1 MIPRTALFLL
11 AAASLVA
18 APKNA
23 SKTAPAAKLPAPEP
37 YKPSEGGALPAG
49 LFQLPEG
56 LEVTLWA
63 RSPMLANPTNI
74 DFDAQGRLW
83 VNEGVN
89 YRTYNKGGKRR
100 PEGDRVI
107 VLSDTKGQGFAD
119 SVQTFVQNPDW
130 TSPLG
135 IAVIDNVVYVSHAP
149 TITKYTD
156 VNRDGKFDPAV
167 DKQETFLT
175 GFGGQD
181 HDHSLHAVVAG
192 PDGKLYVNSGNCG
205 GEVTD
210 KSGKTFRISSGYVD
224 MRGGAWPYDPKLVA
238 GAKSDDG
245 FVWSSG
251 FSGRLNADGTGLEI
265 LGNGYRNSYESFPSS
280 LGDLFQGDNDDQQSC
295 RTSFVLEYGSAG
307 YTTPS
312 GANYGSVKRL
322 GQSMPRAHWRQDD
335 PDTMDV
341 GDVYGGG
348 SPTGITVYENGAL
361 GAAWEGTLL
370 NCEPSRNTVLAYKL
384 AAQKGAFALNE
395 STRRNLITSNAA
407 GEFAGTDFKRISL
420 EEAAKPNER
429 ILFRPSD
436 VAVGPD
442 GALYVADWYDSRVG
456 GHQTLDDTCTG
467 AIYRIAPKGFKSV
480 IPKIDVTTPEGA
492 AAVLRNPAVNVRHLG
507 FNALKG
513 FGAKALPAVAEIL
526 RDANPYVAARGV
538 WLLPYLGEEGLTRAK
553 ALLKDPNPSLR
564 RLAFQSLRRA
574 GHDTLGVAAELAK
587 DPDVAVRRDVA
598 TSLHAASAD
607 KAVPILIELAR
618 RLDVSDK
625 NSVAAFGIGSAN
637 KQDAVWSAVKSELA
651 KDGAEAWSP
660 EVERIAWLLHP
671 ASAVQEFLVRAAST
685 RVSQASRTLA
695 VESLSFVE
703 SREAA
708 LAMIKLSAAGSPSA
722 SEAKGWALMRMTGSW
737 TAFDVRKELKN
748 AGVYD
753 ADKVVVTPIEV
764 PLAPAP
770 TYTEQDVLAK
780 TGDVAKGSALAQA
793 CIMCHQLNGN
803 GPAYGPELKG
813 WASRQSREALVRS
826 IVNPSADIALGY
838 EGTTVKLKGSGS
850 IDGRLLSNGDPLVI
864 TSTGGLTQLVPKAQV
879 TGRQVKMDRSLMLS
893 SQQLGLGAQ
902 DVADIAAF
910 LATYK

>member
-1 MIPRTALFLL
+1 MPRLALSLL
-11 AAASLVA
+11 AAASLYA
-18 APKNA
+18 AP
-23 SKTAPAAKLPAPEP
+23 TPPAP
-37 YKPSEGGALPAG
+37 YQPSEGGSVALN
-49 LFQLPEG
+49 LFQVPEG
-56 LEVTLWA
+56 LEVTVWA
-63 RSPMLANPTNI
+63 RSPMLANPTNM

-89 YRTYNKGGKRR
+89 YRIYNKGGKRR
-100 PEGDRVI
+100 AEGDRVV

-119 SVQTFVQNPDW
+119 SANTFVQDAGW
-130 TSPLG
+130 TAPLG
-135 IAVIDNVVYVSHAP
+135 ICVVDNVVYVSHSP
-149 TITKYTD
+149 TIYKFTD

-167 DKQETFLT
+167 DKMEVFLT

-181 HDHSLHAVVAG
+181 HDHSLHAVVTG
-192 PDGKLYVNSGNCG
+192 PDGKLYINAGNCG

-224 MRGGAWPYDPKLVA
+224 QRGGKWPYDPKTVA

-245 FVWSSG
+245 FVWTSG

-265 LGNGYRNSYESFPSS
+265 LGNGYRNSFESFPSS
-280 LGDLFQGDNDDQQSC
+280 LGDLFQGDNDDSQSC

-312 GANYGSVKRL
+312 GGSYNSVKRP

-341 GDVYGGG
+341 GDVYGSG

-361 GAAWEGTLL
+361 GDAWNGTLL
-370 NCEPSRNTVLAYKL
+370 NCEPSRNTVLSYKL
-384 AAQKGAFALNE
+384 VAQKGTYALNAD
-395 STRRNLITSNAA
+395 TRKDLITSNPTR
-407 GEFAGTDFKRISL
+407 EFEGTDFHKIKT
-420 EEAAKPNER
+420 AATAKPNER
-429 ILFRPSD
+429 IMFRPSD
-436 VAVGPD
+436 VTVGPD
-442 GALYVADWYDSRVG
+442 GAIYVADWYDSRVG

-480 IPKIDVTTPEGA
+480 IPKVDLSTPEGA

-513 FGAKALPAVAEIL
+513 FGAKSLPAVAEVM

-538 WLLPYLGEEGLTRAK
+538 WLLPYLGDGGISRAK

-574 GHDTLGVAAELAK
+574 GHDTLGIAAELAK
-587 DPDVAVRRDVA
+587 DSDVAVRRDVA
-598 TSLHAASAD
+598 TSLHTVTAD

-625 NSVAAFGIGSAN
+625 NSIAAFGIGSAN

-660 EVERIAWLLHP
+660 EVERVAWLLHP
-671 ASAVQEFLVRAAST
+671 SNAVSEFVARASSAKG
-685 RVSQASRTLA
+685 SQASRSLA

-703 SREAA
+703 TKEAA
-708 LAMIKLSAAGSPSA
+708 LAMIKLCAEGSPSA
-722 SEAKGWALMRMTGSW
+722 SEAKGWALMRMTGTWS
-737 TAFDVRKELKN
+737 AFDIRTELKN

-753 ADKVVVTPIEV
+753 AKKVVVNAMQVADE
-764 PLAPAP
+764 P
-770 TYTEQDVLAK
+770 TATFTEQDVLAK
-780 TGDVAKGSALAQA
+780 NGDPVKGAALAQR
-793 CIMCHQLNGN
+793 CIMCHQINGN
-803 GPAYGPELKG
+803 GPAYGPELRG
-813 WASRQSREALVRS
+813 FASRQSREAVVRA
-826 IVNPSADIALGY
+826 IVNPSADIALGF
-838 EGTTVKLKGSGS
+838 EGTSVKLKAGGR
-850 IDGRLLSNGDPLVI
+850 IDGRLLSNNDPLVI
-864 TSTGGLTQLVPKAQV
+864 ASMGGVTQLVPRDRVSGQ
-879 TGRQVKMDRSLMLS
+879 TKMTRSLMMSGQL
-893 SQQLGLGAQ
+893 LGLNAQ
-902 DVADIAAF
+902 EVADVVAW
-910 LATYK
+910 LATYN

>member
-1 MIPRTALFLL
+1 M
-11 AAASLVA
+11 
-18 APKNA
+18 
-23 SKTAPAAKLPAPEP
+23 
-37 YKPSEGGALPAG
+37 
-49 LFQLPEG
+49 
-56 LEVTLWA
+56 
-63 RSPMLANPTNI
+63 
-74 DFDAQGRLW
+74 
-83 VNEGVN
+83 
-89 YRTYNKGGKRR
+89 
-100 PEGDRVI
+100 
-107 VLSDTKGQGFAD
+107 
-119 SVQTFVQNPDW
+119 
-130 TSPLG
+130 
-135 IAVIDNVVYVSHAP
+135 
-149 TITKYTD
+149 
-156 VNRDGKFDPAV
+156 
-167 DKQETFLT
+167 
-175 GFGGQD
+175 
-181 HDHSLHAVVAG
+181 
-192 PDGKLYVNSGNCG
+192 
-205 GEVTD
+205 
-210 KSGKTFRISSGYVD
+210 
-224 MRGGAWPYDPKLVA
+224 
-238 GAKSDDG
+238 
-245 FVWSSG
+245 
-251 FSGRLNADGTGLEI
+251 
-265 LGNGYRNSYESFPSS
+265 
-280 LGDLFQGDNDDQQSC
+280 
-295 RTSFVLEYGSAG
+295 
-307 YTTPS
+307 
-312 GANYGSVKRL
+312 RL

-348 SPTGITVYENGAL
+348 SPTGVAVYENGAL

-384 AAQKGAFALNE
+384 VAQKGSYALNQ
-395 STRRNLITSNAA
+395 STRRNLITSNPAE
-407 GEFAGTDFKRISL
+407 EFAGTDFKRISI
-420 EEAAKPNER
+420 EEASKPNER

-442 GALYVADWYDSRVG
+442 GALYVADWYDPRVG

-480 IPKIDVTTPEGA
+480 IPKIDVSTPEGA

-513 FGAKALPAVAEIL
+513 FGAKSLPVVSEIL
-526 RDANPYVAARGV
+526 REANPYVAARGV
-538 WLLPYLGEEGLTRAK
+538 WLLPHLGEEGVTRTK

-574 GHDTLGVAAELAK
+574 GHDTLGIAAELAK
-587 DPDVAVRRDVA
+587 DADIAVRRDVA
-598 TSLHAASAD
+598 TSLHAAPAD

-625 NSVAAFGIGSAN
+625 NSIAAFGIGSAN

-671 ASAVQEFLVRAAST
+671 ASAVQEFLDRAAST
-685 RVSQASRTLA
+685 KVSQASRSLA

-703 SREAA
+703 TKEAA
-708 LAMIKLSAAGSPSA
+708 LAMIKLSVAGSPSA

-737 TAFDVRKELKN
+737 AAFDIRKELKN

-780 TGDVAKGSALAQA
+780 TGDVAKGAALAQS

-864 TSTGGLTQLVPKAQV
+864 TSTGGLTQLVPKSQV

-893 SQQLGLGAQ
+893 SQQLGLSAQ
-902 DVADIAAF
+902 DVADIAAY

>member
-1 MIPRTALFLL
+1 MPRSVFFLF

-18 APKNA
+18 APKSVPA
-23 SKTAPAAKLPAPEP
+23 DKAPPEA
-37 YKPSEGGALPAG
+37 YKPSEGGALPAS

-107 VLSDTKGQGFAD
+107 VLSDTQGKGFAD
-119 SVQTFVQNPDW
+119 SVQTFVQNPEW

-156 VNRDGKFDPAV
+156 VNRDGKFDAAV

-192 PDGKLYVNSGNCG
+192 PDGKLYINSGNCG
-205 GEVTD
+205 AVVTD
-210 KSGKTFRISSGYVD
+210 KSGKTFRVTSGYVD
-224 MRGGAWPYDPKLVA
+224 ERGGKWPFDAKA
-238 GAKSDDG
+238 NIGTKSDDG

-265 LGNGYRNSYESFPSS
+265 IGNGYRNSYESVPSS

-295 RTSFVLEYGSAG
+295 RTSFVLEYGTSG
-307 YTTPS
+307 YTTPA
-312 GANYGSVKRL
+312 GAGYRSVMRL

-348 SPTGITVYENGAL
+348 SPTGVAVYENGAL

-384 AAQKGAFALNE
+384 VAQKGSYALNQ
-395 STRRNLITSNAA
+395 STRRNLITSNPAE
-407 GEFAGTDFKRISL
+407 EFAGTDFKRISI
-420 EEAAKPNER
+420 EEASKPNER

-442 GALYVADWYDSRVG
+442 GALYVADWYDPRVG

-480 IPKIDVTTPEGA
+480 IPKIDVSTPEGA

-513 FGAKALPAVAEIL
+513 FGAKSLPAVSEIL
-526 RDANPYVAARGV
+526 REANPYVAARGV
-538 WLLPYLGEEGLTRAK
+538 WLLPHLGEEGVTRTK

-574 GHDTLGVAAELAK
+574 GHDTIGIAAELAK
-587 DPDVAVRRDVA
+587 DADIAVRRDVA
-598 TSLHAASAD
+598 TSLHAVSAD

-625 NSVAAFGIGSAN
+625 NSIAAFGIGSAN

-651 KDGAEAWSP
+651 KDGAAAWSP

-671 ASAVQEFLVRAAST
+671 ASAVQEFLDRAAST
-685 RVSQASRTLA
+685 KVSQASRTLA

-703 SREAA
+703 TKEAA
-708 LAMIKLSAAGSPSA
+708 LAMIKLSVAGSPSA

-737 TAFDVRKELKN
+737 AAFDIRKELKN

-780 TGDVAKGSALAQA
+780 TGDVAKGAALAQS

-902 DVADIAAF
+902 DVADIAAY

>member
-1 MIPRTALFLL
+1 MPRSVFFLF

-18 APKNA
+18 APKSVPA
-23 SKTAPAAKLPAPEP
+23 GKAPPEP
-37 YKPSEGGALPAG
+37 YKPSEGGSLPAS
-49 LFQLPEG
+49 LFQIPEG

-107 VLSDTKGQGFAD
+107 VLSDTQGKGFAD
-119 SVQTFVQNPDW
+119 SVQTFVQNPEW

-156 VNRDGKFDPAV
+156 VNRDGKFDAAV
-167 DKQETFLT
+167 DKQEAFLT

-192 PDGKLYVNSGNCG
+192 PDGKLYINSGNCG
-205 GEVTD
+205 AVVTD
-210 KSGKTFRISSGYVD
+210 KSGKTFRVTSGYLD
-224 MRGGAWPYDPKLVA
+224 ERGGKWPFDAKA
-238 GAKSDDG
+238 NIGTKSDDG

-265 LGNGYRNSYESFPSS
+265 LGNGYRNSYESVPSS

-295 RTSFVLEYGSAG
+295 RTSFVLEYGTAG
-307 YTTPS
+307 YTTPA
-312 GANYGSVKRL
+312 GAGYRSVMRL

-348 SPTGITVYENGAL
+348 SPTGVAVYENGAL

-384 AAQKGAFALNE
+384 VAQKGTYALNE
-395 STRRNLITSNAA
+395 STRRNLITSNPAE
-407 GEFAGTDFKRISL
+407 EFAGTDFKRISI
-420 EEAAKPNER
+420 EEASKPNER

-442 GALYVADWYDSRVG
+442 GALYVADWYDPRVG

-480 IPKIDVTTPEGA
+480 IPKIDVSTPEGA

-513 FGAKALPAVAEIL
+513 FGAKSLPVVSEIL
-526 RDANPYVAARGV
+526 REANPYVAARGV
-538 WLLPYLGEEGLTRAK
+538 WLLPHLGEEGVTRTK

-574 GHDTLGVAAELAK
+574 GHDTLGIAAELAK
-587 DPDVAVRRDVA
+587 DADIAVRRDVA
-598 TSLHAASAD
+598 TSLHAAPAD

-625 NSVAAFGIGSAN
+625 NSIASFGIGSAN

-651 KDGAEAWSP
+651 KDGAEAWSA

-671 ASAVQEFLVRAAST
+671 ASAVQEFLDRAAST
-685 RVSQASRTLA
+685 KVSQASRSLA

-703 SREAA
+703 TKEAA
-708 LAMIKLSAAGSPSA
+708 LAMIKLSVAGSPSA

-737 TAFDVRKELKN
+737 AAFDIRKELKN

-780 TGDVAKGSALAQA
+780 TGDVAKGAALAQS

-893 SQQLGLGAQ
+893 SQQLGLSAQ
-902 DVADIAAF
+902 DVADIAAY

>member
-1 MIPRTALFLL
+1 MPRSVFFLF

-18 APKNA
+18 APK
-23 SKTAPAAKLPAPEP
+23 KAPADKEPPAP
-37 YKPSEGGALPAG
+37 YVPSEGGSLPAS

-107 VLSDTKGQGFAD
+107 VLSDTQGKGFAD
-119 SVQTFVQNPDW
+119 SVQTFVQNPEW

-156 VNRDGKFDPAV
+156 VNRDGKFDAAV

-192 PDGKLYVNSGNCG
+192 PDGKLYINSGNCG
-205 GEVTD
+205 AVVTD
-210 KSGKTFRISSGYVD
+210 KSGKTFRVTSGYVD
-224 MRGGAWPYDPKLVA
+224 ERGGKWPFDAKA
-238 GAKSDDG
+238 NIGTKSDDG

-265 LGNGYRNSYESFPSS
+265 IGNGYRNSYESVPSS

-295 RTSFVLEYGSAG
+295 RTSFVLEYGTAG
-307 YTTPS
+307 YTTPD
-312 GANYGSVKRL
+312 GAGYRSVMRL

-348 SPTGITVYENGAL
+348 SPTGVAVYENGAL

-384 AAQKGAFALNE
+384 VAQKGSYALNQ
-395 STRRNLITSNAA
+395 STRRNLITSNPAE
-407 GEFAGTDFKRISL
+407 EFAGTDFKRISI
-420 EEAAKPNER
+420 EEASKPNER

-442 GALYVADWYDSRVG
+442 GALYVADWYDPRVG

-480 IPKIDVTTPEGA
+480 IPKIDVSTPEGA

-513 FGAKALPAVAEIL
+513 FGAKSLPVVSEIL
-526 RDANPYVAARGV
+526 REANPYVAARGV
-538 WLLPYLGEEGLTRAK
+538 WLLPHLGEEGVTRTK

-574 GHDTLGVAAELAK
+574 GHDTIGIAAELAK
-587 DPDVAVRRDVA
+587 DADIAVRRDVA
-598 TSLHAASAD
+598 TSLHAAPAD

-625 NSVAAFGIGSAN
+625 NSIAAFGIGSAN

-671 ASAVQEFLVRAAST
+671 ASAVQEFLDRAAST
-685 RVSQASRTLA
+685 KVSQASRTLA

-703 SREAA
+703 TQEAA
-708 LAMIKLSAAGSPSA
+708 LAMIKLSVAGSPSA

-737 TAFDVRKELKN
+737 AAFDIRKELKN

-780 TGDVAKGSALAQA
+780 TGDAAKGAVLAQS

-902 DVADIAAF
+902 DVADIAAY

>member
-1 MIPRTALFLL
+1 MPRSVLFLF
-11 AAASLVA
+11 AAASLAA
-18 APKNA
+18 APK
-23 SKTAPAAKLPAPEP
+23 STPVDKAPPEP
-37 YKPSEGGALPAG
+37 YKPSEGGALPAS

-107 VLSDTKGQGFAD
+107 VLSDTQGKGFAD
-119 SVQTFVQNPDW
+119 SVQTFVQNPEW

-156 VNRDGKFDPAV
+156 VNRDGKFDATV

-192 PDGKLYVNSGNCG
+192 PDGKLYINSGNCG
-205 GEVTD
+205 AVVTD
-210 KSGKTFRISSGYVD
+210 KSGKTFRVTSGYLD
-224 MRGGAWPYDPKLVA
+224 ERGGKWPFDAKA
-238 GAKSDDG
+238 NIGTKSDDG

-265 LGNGYRNSYESFPSS
+265 LGNGYRNSYESVPSS
-280 LGDLFQGDNDDQQSC
+280 LGDLFQGDNDDSQSC
-295 RTSFVLEYGSAG
+295 RTSFVLEYGTAG
-307 YTTPS
+307 YTTPD
-312 GANYGSVKRL
+312 GAGYRSVMRL
-322 GQSMPRAHWRQDD
+322 GQPMPRAHWRQDD

-348 SPTGITVYENGAL
+348 SPTGVAVYENGAL

-384 AAQKGAFALNE
+384 VAQKGTYALNE
-395 STRRNLITSNAA
+395 STRRNLITSNPAE
-407 GEFAGTDFKRISL
+407 EFAGTDFKRISI
-420 EEAAKPNER
+420 EEASKPNER

-442 GALYVADWYDSRVG
+442 GALYVADWYDPRVG

-480 IPKIDVTTPEGA
+480 IPKIDVSTPEGA

-513 FGAKALPAVAEIL
+513 FGAKSLPAVSEIL
-526 RDANPYVAARGV
+526 REANPYVAARGV
-538 WLLPYLGEEGLTRAK
+538 WLLPHLGEEGVTRTK

-574 GHDTLGVAAELAK
+574 GHDTIGIAAELAK
-587 DPDVAVRRDVA
+587 DADIAVRRDVA
-598 TSLHAASAD
+598 TSLHAVSAD

-625 NSVAAFGIGSAN
+625 NSIAAFGIGSAN

-651 KDGAEAWSP
+651 KDGAAAWSP

-671 ASAVQEFLVRAAST
+671 ASAVQEFLDRAAST
-685 RVSQASRTLA
+685 KVSQASRTLA

-703 SREAA
+703 TKEAA
-708 LAMIKLSAAGSPSA
+708 LAMIKLSVAGSPSA

-737 TAFDVRKELKN
+737 AAFDIRKELKN

-780 TGDVAKGSALAQA
+780 TGDVAKGAALAQS

-902 DVADIAAF
+902 DVADIAAY

>member
-1 MIPRTALFLL
+1 MPRSVFFLF

-18 APKNA
+18 APKSVPA
-23 SKTAPAAKLPAPEP
+23 GKAPPEP
-37 YKPSEGGALPAG
+37 YKPSEGGSLPAS
-49 LFQLPEG
+49 LFQIPEG

-107 VLSDTKGQGFAD
+107 VLSDTQGKGFAD
-119 SVQTFVQNPDW
+119 SVQTFVQNPEW

-156 VNRDGKFDPAV
+156 VNRDGKFDAAV

-192 PDGKLYVNSGNCG
+192 PDGKLYINSGNCG
-205 GEVTD
+205 AVVTD
-210 KSGKTFRISSGYVD
+210 KSGKTFRVTSGYLD
-224 MRGGAWPYDPKLVA
+224 ERGGKWPFDAKA
-238 GAKSDDG
+238 NIGTKSDDG

-265 LGNGYRNSYESFPSS
+265 LGNGYRNSYESVPSS

-295 RTSFVLEYGSAG
+295 RTSFVLEYGTSG
-307 YTTPS
+307 YTTPA
-312 GANYGSVKRL
+312 GAGYRSVMRL

-348 SPTGITVYENGAL
+348 SPTGVAVYENGAL

-384 AAQKGAFALNE
+384 VAQKGTYALNE
-395 STRRNLITSNAA
+395 STRRNLITSNPAE
-407 GEFAGTDFKRISL
+407 EFAGTDFKRISI
-420 EEAAKPNER
+420 EEASKPNER

-442 GALYVADWYDSRVG
+442 GALYVADWYDPRVG

-480 IPKIDVTTPEGA
+480 IPKIDVSTPEGA

-513 FGAKALPAVAEIL
+513 FGAKSLPVVSEIL
-526 RDANPYVAARGV
+526 REANPYVAARGV
-538 WLLPYLGEEGLTRAK
+538 WLLPHLGEEGVTRTK

-574 GHDTLGVAAELAK
+574 GHDTLGIAAELAK
-587 DPDVAVRRDVA
+587 DADIAVRRDVA
-598 TSLHAASAD
+598 TSLHAAPAD

-625 NSVAAFGIGSAN
+625 NSIAAFGIGSAN

-671 ASAVQEFLVRAAST
+671 ASAVQEFLDRAAST
-685 RVSQASRTLA
+685 KVSQASRSLA

-703 SREAA
+703 TKEAA
-708 LAMIKLSAAGSPSA
+708 LAMIKLSVAGSPSA

-737 TAFDVRKELKN
+737 AAFDIRKELKN

-780 TGDVAKGSALAQA
+780 TGDVAKGAALAQS

-864 TSTGGLTQLVPKAQV
+864 TSTGGLTQLVPKSQV

-902 DVADIAAF
+902 DVADIAAY

>member
-1 MIPRTALFLL
+1 MPRSVFFLF

-18 APKNA
+18 APK
-23 SKTAPAAKLPAPEP
+23 SAPTDKAPPEP
-37 YKPSEGGALPAG
+37 YKPSEGGALPAS

-107 VLSDTKGQGFAD
+107 VLSDTQGKGFAD
-119 SVQTFVQNPDW
+119 SVQTFVQNPEW

-156 VNRDGKFDPAV
+156 VNRDGKFDAAV

-192 PDGKLYVNSGNCG
+192 PDGKLYINSGNCG
-205 GEVTD
+205 AVVTD
-210 KSGKTFRISSGYVD
+210 KSGKTFRVTSGYVD
-224 MRGGAWPYDPKLVA
+224 ERGGKWPFDAKA
-238 GAKSDDG
+238 NIGTKSDDG

-265 LGNGYRNSYESFPSS
+265 IGNGYRNSYESVPSS

-295 RTSFVLEYGSAG
+295 RTSFVLEYGTSG
-307 YTTPS
+307 YTTPA
-312 GANYGSVKRL
+312 GAGYRSVMRL

-348 SPTGITVYENGAL
+348 SPTGVAVYENGAL

-384 AAQKGAFALNE
+384 VAQKGSYALNQ
-395 STRRNLITSNAA
+395 STRRNLITSNPAE
-407 GEFAGTDFKRISL
+407 EFAGTDFKRISI
-420 EEAAKPNER
+420 EEASKPNER

-442 GALYVADWYDSRVG
+442 GALYVADWYDPRVG

-480 IPKIDVTTPEGA
+480 IPKIDVSTPEGA

-513 FGAKALPAVAEIL
+513 FGAKSLPVVSEIL
-526 RDANPYVAARGV
+526 REANPYVAARGV
-538 WLLPYLGEEGLTRAK
+538 WLLPHLGEEGVTRTK

-574 GHDTLGVAAELAK
+574 GHDTIGIAAELAK
-587 DPDVAVRRDVA
+587 DADIAVRRDVA
-598 TSLHAASAD
+598 TSLHAAPAD

-625 NSVAAFGIGSAN
+625 NSIAAFGIGSAN

-671 ASAVQEFLVRAAST
+671 ASAVQEFLDRAAST
-685 RVSQASRTLA
+685 KVSQASRSLA

-703 SREAA
+703 TKEAA
-708 LAMIKLSAAGSPSA
+708 LAMIKLSVAGSPSA

-737 TAFDVRKELKN
+737 AAFDIRKELKN

-780 TGDVAKGSALAQA
+780 TGDVAKGAALAQA

-864 TSTGGLTQLVPKAQV
+864 TSTGGLTQLVPKSQV

-893 SQQLGLGAQ
+893 SQQLGLSAQ
-902 DVADIAAF
+902 DVADIAAY

>member
-1 MIPRTALFLL
+1 MPRSVLFLF

-18 APKNA
+18 APK
-23 SKTAPAAKLPAPEP
+23 SAPADKAPPEP
-37 YKPSEGGALPAG
+37 YKPSEGGALPAS

-107 VLSDTKGQGFAD
+107 VLSDTQGKGFAD
-119 SVQTFVQNPDW
+119 SVQTFVQNPEW

-156 VNRDGKFDPAV
+156 VNRDGKFDASV

-192 PDGKLYVNSGNCG
+192 PDGKLYINSGNCG
-205 GEVTD
+205 AVVTD
-210 KSGKTFRISSGYVD
+210 KSGKTFRVTSGYVD
-224 MRGGAWPYDPKLVA
+224 ERGGKWPFDAKA
-238 GAKSDDG
+238 NIGTKSDDG

-265 LGNGYRNSYESFPSS
+265 IGNGYRNSYESVPSS

-295 RTSFVLEYGSAG
+295 RTSFVLEYGTSG
-307 YTTPS
+307 YTTPA
-312 GANYGSVKRL
+312 GAGYRSVMRL

-348 SPTGITVYENGAL
+348 SPTGVAVYENGAL

-384 AAQKGAFALNE
+384 AAQKGSYALNE
-395 STRRNLITSNAA
+395 STRRNLITSNPA
-407 GEFAGTDFKRISL
+407 GEFAGTDFKRISI
-420 EEAAKPNER
+420 EEASKPNER

-442 GALYVADWYDSRVG
+442 GALYVADWYDPRVG

-480 IPKIDVTTPEGA
+480 IPKIDVSTPEGA

-513 FGAKALPAVAEIL
+513 FGVKSLPVVSEIL
-526 RDANPYVAARGV
+526 REANPYVAARGV
-538 WLLPYLGEEGLTRAK
+538 WLLPHLGEEGVTRTK
-553 ALLKDPNPSLR
+553 ALLKDSNPSLR

-574 GHDTLGVAAELAK
+574 GHDTTGIAAELAK
-587 DPDVAVRRDVA
+587 DADIAVRRDVA
-598 TSLHAASAD
+598 TSLHAAPAD

-625 NSVAAFGIGSAN
+625 NSIAAFGVGSTN
-637 KQDAVWSAVKSELA
+637 KQDAVWSAVKTELA

-671 ASAVQEFLVRAAST
+671 ASAVQDFLTRAAST
-685 RVSQASRTLA
+685 KVSQASRTLA

-703 SREAA
+703 TQEAA
-708 LAMIKLSAAGSPSA
+708 LAMIKLSVAGSPSA

-737 TAFDVRKELKN
+737 AAFDIRKELKN

-764 PLAPAP
+764 PLSPAP
-770 TYTEQDVLAK
+770 TYTEQDVLSK
-780 TGDVAKGSALAQA
+780 TGDAVKGAALAQS
-793 CIMCHQLNGN
+793 CVMCHQLNGN

-864 TSTGGLTQLVPKAQV
+864 TSTGGLTQLVPKSQV

-902 DVADIAAF
+902 DVADIAAY
-910 LATYK
+910 LASYK

>member
-1 MIPRTALFLL
+1 MPRSALFLF

-18 APKNA
+18 ASA
-23 SKTAPAAKLPAPEP
+23 SARAADKAPPAP
-37 YKPSEGGALPAG
+37 YVPSEGGSLPAG
-49 LFQLPEG
+49 IFQLPEG

-107 VLSDTKGQGFAD
+107 VLRDSKGQGFAD
-119 SVQTFVQNPDW
+119 SVQTFVQNPEW

-156 VNRDGKFDPAV
+156 VNRDGKFDAAV

-192 PDGKLYVNSGNCG
+192 PDGKLYINSGNCG
-205 GEVTD
+205 AVVTD
-210 KSGKTFRISSGYVD
+210 KSGKTFRVTSGYVD
-224 MRGGAWPYDPKLVA
+224 ERGGKWPFDA
-238 GAKSDDG
+238 RANIGTKSDDG

-280 LGDLFQGDNDDQQSC
+280 LGDLFQGDNDDSQSC

-307 YTTPS
+307 YTTPTGGS
-312 GANYGSVKRL
+312 YNSVKRP

-361 GAAWEGTLL
+361 GSAWEGTLL
-370 NCEPSRNTVLAYKL
+370 NCEPSRNTVFAYKL
-384 AAQKGAFALNE
+384 AAQKGTYALSE
-395 STRRNLITSNAA
+395 ATRKDLITSNPTR
-407 GEFAGTDFKRISL
+407 EFEGTDFHKLKPDSV
-420 EEAAKPNER
+420 AKPNER

-436 VAVGPD
+436 VTVGPD
-442 GALYVADWYDSRVG
+442 GAIYVADWFDSRVG

-492 AAVLRNPAVNVRHLG
+492 AAALRNPAVNVRHLG

-513 FGAKALPAVAEIL
+513 FGAKSLPAVTELL

-538 WLLPYLGEEGLTRAK
+538 WLLPHLGEEGVTRVK

-564 RLAFQSLRRA
+564 RLAFQSLRRT
-574 GHDTLGVAAELAK
+574 GHDTLGIAAELAK
-587 DPDVAVRRDVA
+587 DADVAVRRDVA
-598 TSLHAASAD
+598 TSLHAAPAD

-618 RLDVSDK
+618 RLDVTDK
-625 NSVAAFGIGSAN
+625 NSVASFGIGAAN
-637 KQDAVWSAVKSELA
+637 KQDAVWSAVKAELA

-671 ASAVQEFLVRAAST
+671 ANAVQDFLTRAGSSK
-685 RVSQASRTLA
+685 VSQASRTLA

-703 SREAA
+703 TKEAA
-708 LAMIKLSAAGSPSA
+708 LAMIKLCAAGSPSA
-722 SEAKGWALMRMTGSW
+722 SEAKSWALMRMTGSW
-737 TAFDVRKELKN
+737 AAFDIRAELKN

-753 ADKVVVTPIEV
+753 AKKVVVNAIQVAE
-764 PLAPAP
+764 APAP
-770 TYTEQDVLAK
+770 TYSEQDVLSK
-780 TGDVAKGSALAQA
+780 TGDAAKGAALVQR

-813 WASRQSREALVRS
+813 WASRQSREALVRA

-838 EGTTVKLKGSGS
+838 EGVTVKLKAGAGA
-850 IDGRLLSNGDPLVI
+850 IDGRLQSNNDPLVI
-864 TSTGGLTQLVPKAQV
+864 TSTGGITQLVPKDRVAGQA
-879 TGRQVKMDRSLMLS
+879 KMTRSLMMS
-893 SQQLGLGAQ
+893 GEQLGLSAQ
-902 DVADIAAF
+902 DVADIAAY

>member
-1 MIPRTALFLL
+1 MPRSVFFLF

-18 APKNA
+18 APK
-23 SKTAPAAKLPAPEP
+23 SAPTDKAPPEP
-37 YKPSEGGALPAG
+37 YKPSEGGALPAS

-107 VLSDTKGQGFAD
+107 VLSDTQGKGFAD
-119 SVQTFVQNPDW
+119 SVQTFVQNPEW

-156 VNRDGKFDPAV
+156 VNRDGKFDAAV

-192 PDGKLYVNSGNCG
+192 PDGKLYINAGNCG
-205 GEVTD
+205 AVVTD
-210 KSGKTFRISSGYVD
+210 KSGKTFRVTSGYVD
-224 MRGGAWPYDPKLVA
+224 ERGGKWPFDAKA
-238 GAKSDDG
+238 NIGTKSDDG

-265 LGNGYRNSYESFPSS
+265 IGNGYRNSYESVPSS

-295 RTSFVLEYGSAG
+295 RTSFVLEYGTSG
-307 YTTPS
+307 YTTPA
-312 GANYGSVKRL
+312 GAGYRSVMRL

-348 SPTGITVYENGAL
+348 SPTGVAVYENGAL

-384 AAQKGAFALNE
+384 VAQKGSYALNQ
-395 STRRNLITSNAA
+395 STRRNLITSNPAE
-407 GEFAGTDFKRISL
+407 EFAGTDFKRISI
-420 EEAAKPNER
+420 EEASKPNER

-442 GALYVADWYDSRVG
+442 GALYVADWYDPRVG

-480 IPKIDVTTPEGA
+480 IPKIDVSTPEGA

-513 FGAKALPAVAEIL
+513 FGAKSLPVVSEIL
-526 RDANPYVAARGV
+526 REANPYVAARGV
-538 WLLPYLGEEGLTRAK
+538 WLLPHLGEEGVTRTK

-574 GHDTLGVAAELAK
+574 GHDTIGIAAELAK
-587 DPDVAVRRDVA
+587 DADIAVRRDVA
-598 TSLHAASAD
+598 TSLHAAPAD

-625 NSVAAFGIGSAN
+625 NSIAAFGIGSAN

-671 ASAVQEFLVRAAST
+671 ASAVQEFLDRAAST
-685 RVSQASRTLA
+685 KVSQASRSLA

-703 SREAA
+703 TKEAA
-708 LAMIKLSAAGSPSA
+708 LAMIKLSVAGSPSA

-737 TAFDVRKELKN
+737 AAFDIRKELKN

-780 TGDVAKGSALAQA
+780 TGDVAKGAALAQS

-864 TSTGGLTQLVPKAQV
+864 TSTGGLTQLVPKSQV

-893 SQQLGLGAQ
+893 SQQLGLSAQ
-902 DVADIAAF
+902 DVADIAAY

>member
-1 MIPRTALFLL
+1 MPRYVFFLF

-18 APKNA
+18 APK
-23 SKTAPAAKLPAPEP
+23 SAPTDKAPPEP
-37 YKPSEGGALPAG
+37 YKPSDGGALPAS

-107 VLSDTKGQGFAD
+107 VLSDTQGKGFAD
-119 SVQTFVQNPDW
+119 SVQTFVQNPEW

-156 VNRDGKFDPAV
+156 VNRDGKFDAAV
-167 DKQETFLT
+167 DKQENFLT

-192 PDGKLYVNSGNCG
+192 PDGKLYINSGNCG
-205 GEVTD
+205 AVVTD
-210 KSGKTFRISSGYVD
+210 KSGKTFRVTSGYVD
-224 MRGGAWPYDPKLVA
+224 ERGGKWPFDAKA
-238 GAKSDDG
+238 NIGTKSDDG

-265 LGNGYRNSYESFPSS
+265 IGNGYRNSYESVPSS

-295 RTSFVLEYGSAG
+295 RTSFVLEYGTSG
-307 YTTPS
+307 YTTPA
-312 GANYGSVKRL
+312 GAGYRSVMRL

-348 SPTGITVYENGAL
+348 SPTGVAVYENGAL

-384 AAQKGAFALNE
+384 VAQKGSYALNQ
-395 STRRNLITSNAA
+395 STRRNLITSNPAE
-407 GEFAGTDFKRISL
+407 EFAGTDFKRISI
-420 EEAAKPNER
+420 EEASKPNER

-442 GALYVADWYDSRVG
+442 GALYVADWYDPRVG

-480 IPKIDVTTPEGA
+480 IPKIDVSTPEGA

-513 FGAKALPAVAEIL
+513 FGAKSLPVVSEIL
-526 RDANPYVAARGV
+526 REANPYVAARGV
-538 WLLPYLGEEGLTRAK
+538 WLLPHLGEEGVTRTK

-574 GHDTLGVAAELAK
+574 GHDTIGIAAELAK
-587 DPDVAVRRDVA
+587 DADIAVRRDVA
-598 TSLHAASAD
+598 TSLHAAPAD

-625 NSVAAFGIGSAN
+625 NSIAAFGIGSAN

-671 ASAVQEFLVRAAST
+671 ASAVQEFLDRAAST
-685 RVSQASRTLA
+685 KVSKASRSLA

-703 SREAA
+703 TKEAA
-708 LAMIKLSAAGSPSA
+708 LAMIKLSVAGSPSA

-737 TAFDVRKELKN
+737 AAFDIRKELKN

-780 TGDVAKGSALAQA
+780 TGDVAKGAALAQA

-864 TSTGGLTQLVPKAQV
+864 TSTGGLTQLVPKSQV

-893 SQQLGLGAQ
+893 SQQLGLSAQ
-902 DVADIAAF
+902 DVADIAAY

>member
-1 MIPRTALFLL
+1 MPRSVFFLF

-18 APKNA
+18 APK
-23 SKTAPAAKLPAPEP
+23 SAPTDKAPPEP
-37 YKPSEGGALPAG
+37 YKPSEGGALPAS

-107 VLSDTKGQGFAD
+107 VLSDTQGKGFAD
-119 SVQTFVQNPDW
+119 SVQTFVQNPEW

-156 VNRDGKFDPAV
+156 VNRDGKFDAAV

-192 PDGKLYVNSGNCG
+192 PDGKLYINSGNCG
-205 GEVTD
+205 AVVTD
-210 KSGKTFRISSGYVD
+210 KSGKTFRVTSGYVD
-224 MRGGAWPYDPKLVA
+224 ERGGKWPFDAKA
-238 GAKSDDG
+238 NIGTKSDDG

-265 LGNGYRNSYESFPSS
+265 IGNGYRNSYESVPSS

-295 RTSFVLEYGSAG
+295 RTSFVLEYGTSG
-307 YTTPS
+307 YTTPA
-312 GANYGSVKRL
+312 GAGYRSVMRL

-348 SPTGITVYENGAL
+348 SPTGVAVYENGAL

-384 AAQKGAFALNE
+384 VAQKGSYALNQ
-395 STRRNLITSNAA
+395 STRRNLITSNPAE
-407 GEFAGTDFKRISL
+407 EFAGTDFKRISI
-420 EEAAKPNER
+420 EEASKPNER

-442 GALYVADWYDSRVG
+442 GALYVADWYDPRVG

-480 IPKIDVTTPEGA
+480 IPKIDVSTPEGA

-513 FGAKALPAVAEIL
+513 FGAKSLPVVSEIL
-526 RDANPYVAARGV
+526 REANPYVAARGV
-538 WLLPYLGEEGLTRAK
+538 WLLPHLGEEGVTRTK

-574 GHDTLGVAAELAK
+574 GHDTLGIAAELAK
-587 DPDVAVRRDVA
+587 DADIAVRRDVA
-598 TSLHAASAD
+598 TSLHAAPAD

-625 NSVAAFGIGSAN
+625 NSIAAFGIGSAN

-671 ASAVQEFLVRAAST
+671 ASAVQEFLDRAAST
-685 RVSQASRTLA
+685 KVSQASRSLA

-703 SREAA
+703 TKEAA
-708 LAMIKLSAAGSPSA
+708 LAMIKLSVAGSPSA

-737 TAFDVRKELKN
+737 AAFDIRKELKN

-780 TGDVAKGSALAQA
+780 TGDVAKGAALAQS

-864 TSTGGLTQLVPKAQV
+864 TSTGGLTQLVPKSQV

-893 SQQLGLGAQ
+893 SQQLGLSAQ
-902 DVADIAAF
+902 DVADIAAY

>member
-1 MIPRTALFLL
+1 MPRSVFFLF

-18 APKNA
+18 APK
-23 SKTAPAAKLPAPEP
+23 SAPTDKAPPEP
-37 YKPSEGGALPAG
+37 YKPSEGGALPAS

-107 VLSDTKGQGFAD
+107 VLSDTQGKGFAD
-119 SVQTFVQNPDW
+119 SVQTFVQNPEW

-156 VNRDGKFDPAV
+156 VNRDGKFDAAV

-192 PDGKLYVNSGNCG
+192 PDGKLYINSGNCG
-205 GEVTD
+205 AVVTD
-210 KSGKTFRISSGYVD
+210 KSGKTFRVTSGYID
-224 MRGGAWPYDPKLVA
+224 ERGGKWPFDAKA
-238 GAKSDDG
+238 NIGTKSDDG

-265 LGNGYRNSYESFPSS
+265 IGKGYLNSYESVPSS

-295 RTSFVLEYGSAG
+295 RTSFVLEYGTSG
-307 YTTPS
+307 YTTPA
-312 GANYGSVKRL
+312 GAGYRSVMRL

-348 SPTGITVYENGAL
+348 SPTGVAVYENGAL

-384 AAQKGAFALNE
+384 VAQKGSYALNQ
-395 STRRNLITSNAA
+395 STRRNLITSNPAE
-407 GEFAGTDFKRISL
+407 EFAGTDFKRISI
-420 EEAAKPNER
+420 EEASKPNER

-442 GALYVADWYDSRVG
+442 GALYVADWYDPRVG

-480 IPKIDVTTPEGA
+480 IPKIDVSTPEGA

-513 FGAKALPAVAEIL
+513 IGAKSLPVVSEIL
-526 RDANPYVAARGV
+526 REANPYVAARGV
-538 WLLPYLGEEGLTRAK
+538 WLLPHLGEEGVTRTK

-574 GHDTLGVAAELAK
+574 GHDTIGIAAELAK
-587 DPDVAVRRDVA
+587 DADIAVRRDVA
-598 TSLHAASAD
+598 TSLHAAPAD

-625 NSVAAFGIGSAN
+625 NSIAAFGIGSAN

-671 ASAVQEFLVRAAST
+671 ASAVQEFLDRAAST
-685 RVSQASRTLA
+685 KVSQASRSLA

-703 SREAA
+703 TKEAA
-708 LAMIKLSAAGSPSA
+708 LAMIKLSVAGSPSA

-737 TAFDVRKELKN
+737 AAFDIRKELKN

-780 TGDVAKGSALAQA
+780 TGDVVKGAALAQS

-864 TSTGGLTQLVPKAQV
+864 TSTGGLTQLVPKSQV

-893 SQQLGLGAQ
+893 SQQLGLSAQ
-902 DVADIAAF
+902 DVADIAAY

>member
-1 MIPRTALFLL
+1 MPRSVFFLF

-18 APKNA
+18 APK
-23 SKTAPAAKLPAPEP
+23 SAPADKAPPEP
-37 YKPSEGGALPAG
+37 YKPSEGGALPAS

-107 VLSDTKGQGFAD
+107 VLSDTQGKGFAD
-119 SVQTFVQNPDW
+119 SVQTFVQNPEW

-156 VNRDGKFDPAV
+156 VNRDGKFDAAV

-192 PDGKLYVNSGNCG
+192 PDGKLYINSGNCG
-205 GEVTD
+205 AVVTD
-210 KSGKTFRISSGYVD
+210 KSGKTFRVTSGYVD
-224 MRGGAWPYDPKLVA
+224 ERGGKWPFDAKA
-238 GAKSDDG
+238 NIGTKSDDG

-265 LGNGYRNSYESFPSS
+265 IGNGYRNSYESVPSS

-295 RTSFVLEYGSAG
+295 RTSFVLEYGTAG
-307 YTTPS
+307 YTTPA
-312 GANYGSVKRL
+312 GAGYRSVMRL
-322 GQSMPRAHWRQDD
+322 GQPMPRAHWRQDD

-348 SPTGITVYENGAL
+348 SPTGVAVYENGAL

-384 AAQKGAFALNE
+384 VAQKGSYALNQ
-395 STRRNLITSNAA
+395 STRRNLITSNPAE
-407 GEFAGTDFKRISL
+407 EFAGTDFKRISI
-420 EEAAKPNER
+420 EEASKPNER

-442 GALYVADWYDSRVG
+442 GALYVADWYDPRVG

-480 IPKIDVTTPEGA
+480 IPKIDVSTPEGA

-513 FGAKALPAVAEIL
+513 FGAKSLPVVSEIL
-526 RDANPYVAARGV
+526 REANPYVAARGV
-538 WLLPYLGEEGLTRAK
+538 WLLPHLGEEGVTRTK

-574 GHDTLGVAAELAK
+574 GHDTIGIAAELAK
-587 DPDVAVRRDVA
+587 DADIAVRRDVA
-598 TSLHAASAD
+598 TSLHAAPAD

-625 NSVAAFGIGSAN
+625 NSIAAFGIGSAN

-671 ASAVQEFLVRAAST
+671 ASAVQEFLDRAAST
-685 RVSQASRTLA
+685 KVSQASRSLA

-703 SREAA
+703 TKEAA
-708 LAMIKLSAAGSPSA
+708 LAMIKLSVAGSPSA

-737 TAFDVRKELKN
+737 AAFDIRKELKN

-780 TGDVAKGSALAQA
+780 TGDVAKGSALAQS

-893 SQQLGLGAQ
+893 SQQLGLSAQ
-902 DVADIAAF
+902 DVADIAAY

>member
-1 MIPRTALFLL
+1 MPRSVFFLF

-18 APKNA
+18 APK
-23 SKTAPAAKLPAPEP
+23 SAPTDKAPPEP
-37 YKPSEGGALPAG
+37 YKPSEGGALPAS

-107 VLSDTKGQGFAD
+107 VLSDTQGKGFAD
-119 SVQTFVQNPDW
+119 SVQTFVQNPEW

-149 TITKYTD
+149 TIIKYTD

-192 PDGKLYVNSGNCG
+192 PDGKLYINSGNCG
-205 GEVTD
+205 AVVTD
-210 KSGKTFRISSGYVD
+210 KSGKTFRVTSGYVD
-224 MRGGAWPYDPKLVA
+224 ERGGKWPFDAKA
-238 GAKSDDG
+238 NIGTKSDDG

-265 LGNGYRNSYESFPSS
+265 IGNGYRNSYESVPSS

-295 RTSFVLEYGSAG
+295 RTSFVLEYGTSG
-307 YTTPS
+307 YTTPA
-312 GANYGSVKRL
+312 GAGYRSVMRL

-348 SPTGITVYENGAL
+348 SPTGVAVYENGAL

-384 AAQKGAFALNE
+384 VAQKGSYALNQ
-395 STRRNLITSNAA
+395 STRRNLITSNPAE
-407 GEFAGTDFKRISL
+407 EFAGTDFKRISI
-420 EEAAKPNER
+420 EEASKPNER

-442 GALYVADWYDSRVG
+442 GALYVADWYDPRVG

-480 IPKIDVTTPEGA
+480 IPKIDVSTPEGA

-513 FGAKALPAVAEIL
+513 FGAKSLPVVSEIL
-526 RDANPYVAARGV
+526 REANPYVAARGV
-538 WLLPYLGEEGLTRAK
+538 WLLPHLGEEGVTRTK

-574 GHDTLGVAAELAK
+574 GHDTIGIAAELAK
-587 DPDVAVRRDVA
+587 DADIAVRRDVA
-598 TSLHAASAD
+598 TSLHAAPAD

-625 NSVAAFGIGSAN
+625 NSIAAFGIGSAN

-671 ASAVQEFLVRAAST
+671 ASAVQEFLDRAAST
-685 RVSQASRTLA
+685 KVSQASRSLA

-703 SREAA
+703 TKEAA
-708 LAMIKLSAAGSPSA
+708 LAMIKLSVAGSPSA

-737 TAFDVRKELKN
+737 AAFDIRKELKN

-780 TGDVAKGSALAQA
+780 TGDVVKGAALAQS

-864 TSTGGLTQLVPKAQV
+864 TSTGGLTQLVPKSQV

-893 SQQLGLGAQ
+893 SQQLGLSAQ
-902 DVADIAAF
+902 DVADIAAY

>member
-1 MIPRTALFLL
+1 MPRSVFFLF

-18 APKNA
+18 APK
-23 SKTAPAAKLPAPEP
+23 SVPTDKAPPEA
-37 YKPSEGGALPAG
+37 YKPSEGGALPAS

-107 VLSDTKGQGFAD
+107 VLSDTQGKGFAD
-119 SVQTFVQNPDW
+119 SVQTFVQNPEW

-156 VNRDGKFDPAV
+156 VNRDGKFDATI

-192 PDGKLYVNSGNCG
+192 PDGKLYINSGNCG
-205 GEVTD
+205 AVVTD
-210 KSGKTFRISSGYVD
+210 KSGKTFRVTSGYVD
-224 MRGGAWPYDPKLVA
+224 ERGGKWPFDAKA
-238 GAKSDDG
+238 NIGTKSDDG

-265 LGNGYRNSYESFPSS
+265 IGNGYRNSYESVPSS

-295 RTSFVLEYGSAG
+295 RTSFVLEYGTSG
-307 YTTPS
+307 YTTPA
-312 GANYGSVKRL
+312 GAGYRSVMRL

-348 SPTGITVYENGAL
+348 SPTGVAVYENGAL

-384 AAQKGAFALNE
+384 VAQKGSYALNQ
-395 STRRNLITSNAA
+395 STRRNLITSNPAE
-407 GEFAGTDFKRISL
+407 EFAGTDFKRISI
-420 EEAAKPNER
+420 EEASKPNER

-442 GALYVADWYDSRVG
+442 GALYVADWYDPRVG

-480 IPKIDVTTPEGA
+480 IPKIDVSTPEGA

-513 FGAKALPAVAEIL
+513 FGVKSLPAVSEIL
-526 RDANPYVAARGV
+526 REANPYVAARGV
-538 WLLPYLGEEGLTRAK
+538 WLLPHLGEEGVTRTK

-574 GHDTLGVAAELAK
+574 GHDTIGIAAELAK
-587 DPDVAVRRDVA
+587 DADIAVRRDVA
-598 TSLHAASAD
+598 TSLHAVSAD

-625 NSVAAFGIGSAN
+625 NSIAAFGIGSAN

-651 KDGAEAWSP
+651 KDGAAAWSP

-671 ASAVQEFLVRAAST
+671 ASAVQAFLDRAAST
-685 RVSQASRTLA
+685 KVSQASRTLA

-703 SREAA
+703 TKEAA
-708 LAMIKLSAAGSPSA
+708 LAMIKLSVAGSPSA

-737 TAFDVRKELKN
+737 AAFDIRKELKN

-780 TGDVAKGSALAQA
+780 TGDVAKGAALAQS

-902 DVADIAAF
+902 DVADIAAY

>member
-1 MIPRTALFLL
+1 MPRSVFFLF

-18 APKNA
+18 APKSVPA
-23 SKTAPAAKLPAPEP
+23 GKAPPEP
-37 YKPSEGGALPAG
+37 YKPSEGGSLPAS
-49 LFQLPEG
+49 LFQIPEG

-107 VLSDTKGQGFAD
+107 VLSDTQGKGFAD
-119 SVQTFVQNPDW
+119 SVQTFVQNPEW

-156 VNRDGKFDPAV
+156 VNRDGKFDAAV
-167 DKQETFLT
+167 DKQEAFLT

-192 PDGKLYVNSGNCG
+192 PDGKLYINSGNCG
-205 GEVTD
+205 AVVTD
-210 KSGKTFRISSGYVD
+210 KSGKTFRVTSGYLD
-224 MRGGAWPYDPKLVA
+224 ERGGKWPFDAKA
-238 GAKSDDG
+238 NIGTKSDDG

-265 LGNGYRNSYESFPSS
+265 LGNGYRNSYESVPSS

-295 RTSFVLEYGSAG
+295 RTSFVLEYGTAG
-307 YTTPS
+307 YTTPA
-312 GANYGSVKRL
+312 GAGYRSVMRL

-348 SPTGITVYENGAL
+348 SPTGVAVYENGAL

-384 AAQKGAFALNE
+384 VAQKGTYALNE
-395 STRRNLITSNAA
+395 STRRNLITSNPAE
-407 GEFAGTDFKRISL
+407 EFAGTDFKRISI
-420 EEAAKPNER
+420 EEASKPNER

-442 GALYVADWYDSRVG
+442 GALYVADWYDPRVG

-480 IPKIDVTTPEGA
+480 IPKIDVSTPEGA

-513 FGAKALPAVAEIL
+513 FGAKSLPVVSEIL
-526 RDANPYVAARGV
+526 REANPYVAARGV
-538 WLLPYLGEEGLTRAK
+538 WLLPHLGEEGVTRTK

-574 GHDTLGVAAELAK
+574 GHDTLGIAAELAK
-587 DPDVAVRRDVA
+587 DADIAVRRDVA
-598 TSLHAASAD
+598 TSLHAAPAD

-625 NSVAAFGIGSAN
+625 NSIASFGIGSAN

-671 ASAVQEFLVRAAST
+671 ASAVQEFLDRAAST
-685 RVSQASRTLA
+685 KVSQASRSLA

-703 SREAA
+703 TKEAA
-708 LAMIKLSAAGSPSA
+708 LAMIKLSVAGSPSA

-737 TAFDVRKELKN
+737 AAFDIRKELKN

-770 TYTEQDVLAK
+770 TYTEQDVLSK
-780 TGDVAKGSALAQA
+780 TGDVAKGAALAQS
-793 CIMCHQLNGN
+793 CVMCHQLNGN

-902 DVADIAAF
+902 DVADIAAY

>member
-1 MIPRTALFLL
+1 MPRSVFFLF

-18 APKNA
+18 APK
-23 SKTAPAAKLPAPEP
+23 SAPTDKAPPEP
-37 YKPSEGGALPAG
+37 YKPSEGGALPAS

-107 VLSDTKGQGFAD
+107 VLSDTQGKGFAD
-119 SVQTFVQNPDW
+119 SVQTFVQNPEW

-149 TITKYTD
+149 TIIKYTD
-156 VNRDGKFDPAV
+156 VNRDGKFDPAF

-192 PDGKLYVNSGNCG
+192 PDGKLYINSGNCG
-205 GEVTD
+205 AVVTD
-210 KSGKTFRISSGYVD
+210 KSGKTFRVTSGYVD
-224 MRGGAWPYDPKLVA
+224 ERGGKWPFDAKA
-238 GAKSDDG
+238 NIGTKSDDG

-265 LGNGYRNSYESFPSS
+265 IGNGYRNSYESVPSS

-295 RTSFVLEYGSAG
+295 RTSFVLEYGTSG
-307 YTTPS
+307 YTTPA
-312 GANYGSVKRL
+312 GAGYRSVMRL

-348 SPTGITVYENGAL
+348 SPTGVAVYENGAL

-384 AAQKGAFALNE
+384 VAQKGSYALNQ
-395 STRRNLITSNAA
+395 STRRNLITSNPAE
-407 GEFAGTDFKRISL
+407 EFAGTDFKRISI
-420 EEAAKPNER
+420 EEASKPNER

-442 GALYVADWYDSRVG
+442 GALYVADWYDPRVG

-480 IPKIDVTTPEGA
+480 IPKIDVSTPEGA

-513 FGAKALPAVAEIL
+513 FGAKSLPVVSEIL
-526 RDANPYVAARGV
+526 REANPYVAARGV
-538 WLLPYLGEEGLTRAK
+538 WLLPHLGEEGVTRTK

-574 GHDTLGVAAELAK
+574 GHDTLGIAAELAK
-587 DPDVAVRRDVA
+587 DADIAVRRDVA
-598 TSLHAASAD
+598 TSLHAAPAD

-625 NSVAAFGIGSAN
+625 NSIAAFGIGSAN

-671 ASAVQEFLVRAAST
+671 ASAVQEFLDRAAST
-685 RVSQASRTLA
+685 KVSQASRSLA

-703 SREAA
+703 TKEAA
-708 LAMIKLSAAGSPSA
+708 LAMIKLSVAGSPSA

-737 TAFDVRKELKN
+737 AAFDIRKELKN

-780 TGDVAKGSALAQA
+780 TGDVAKGAALAQS

-864 TSTGGLTQLVPKAQV
+864 TSTGGLTQLVPKSQV

-893 SQQLGLGAQ
+893 SQQLGLSAQ
-902 DVADIAAF
+902 DVADIAAY

>member
-1 MIPRTALFLL
+1 MTRPALFLL

-18 APKNA
+18 APKP
-23 SKTAPAAKLPAPEP
+23 APTDRPPPEP
-37 YKPSEGGALPAG
+37 YKSSEGGSLPVG
-49 LFQLPEG
+49 MFKVPEG

-107 VLSDTKGQGFAD
+107 ILSDTKAQGFAD

-135 IAVIDNVVYVSHAP
+135 IAVIDNLVYVSHAP

-156 VNRDGKFDPAV
+156 VNRDGRFDAAV

-192 PDGKLYVNSGNCG
+192 PDGKLYINSGNCG
-205 GEVTD
+205 AVVTD
-210 KSGKTFRISSGYVD
+210 KSGKVFRITSGYLD
-224 MRGGAWPYDPKLVA
+224 ERGGKWPFDARANIGV
-238 GAKSDDG
+238 KSDDG

-265 LGNGYRNSYESFPSS
+265 LGNGYRNSFESFPSS
-280 LGDLFQGDNDDQQSC
+280 LGDLFQGDNDDSQSC
-295 RTSFVLEYGSAG
+295 RTSFVLEYGTAG
-307 YTTPS
+307 YTTPD
-312 GANYGSVKRL
+312 GAGYPSVRRL
-322 GQSMPRAHWRQDD
+322 GQPLPRAHWRQDD

-361 GAAWEGTLL
+361 GDAWAGTLL

-384 AAQKGAFALNE
+384 APHKGTYALNE
-395 STRRNLITSNAA
+395 STRKDLITSNPAR
-407 GEFAGTDFKRISL
+407 EFAGTDFKKIPA
-420 EEAAKPNER
+420 EEVAKPNER

-442 GALYVADWYDSRVG
+442 GAIYVADWYDARVG
-456 GHQTLDDTCTG
+456 GHQTLDDTCAG

-480 IPKIDVTTPEGA
+480 VPKVDLSTPEGA

-513 FGAKALPAVAEIL
+513 FGPKSLPVVSEIL
-526 RDANPYVAARGV
+526 RDANPYIAARGV
-538 WLLPYLGEEGLTRAK
+538 WLLPHLGEEGVARVK

-574 GHDTLGVAAELAK
+574 GHDTLGFAAELAA
-587 DPDVAVRRDVA
+587 DADVAVRRDVA
-598 TSLHAASAD
+598 TSLHAVPAD
-607 KAVPILIELAR
+607 KAVPILITLAK
-618 RLDVSDK
+618 RLDVTDK

-637 KQDAVWSAVKSELA
+637 KQDAVWDAVKTALA

-671 ASAVQEFLVRAAST
+671 ATAVPEFLVRASSAK
-685 RVSQASRTLA
+685 VSQASRTLA
-695 VESLSFVE
+695 VESLSFVD
-703 SREAA
+703 SKEAA
-708 LAMIKLSAAGSPSA
+708 LAMIRLCADGSPSA
-722 SEAKGWALMRMTGSW
+722 SEAKCWAFMRMTGLWS
-737 TAFDVRKELKN
+737 AHDIRAELKN

-753 ADKVVVTPIEV
+753 ANKVVVNAIEV
-764 PLAPAP
+764 PEAPAG

-780 TGDVAKGSALAQA
+780 TGDAAKGAALAQR
-793 CIMCHQLNGN
+793 CIMCHQLNDN

-813 WASRQSREALVRS
+813 WAARQSREALVRA

-838 EGTTVKLKGSGS
+838 EGVSLKLRSGGR
-850 IDGRLLSNGDPLVI
+850 IDGRLQSNHDPIVI
-864 TSTGGLTQLVPKAQV
+864 TSTGGVTQLVPKQRVAGGQA
-879 TGRQVKMDRSLMLS
+879 KMTRSLMMS
-893 SQQLGLGAQ
+893 GEQLGLSAQ
-902 DVADIAAF
+902 DVADIAAY
-910 LATYK
+910 LATYE

>member
-1 MIPRTALFLL
+1 MPRSVFFLF

-18 APKNA
+18 APKSVPA
-23 SKTAPAAKLPAPEP
+23 GKAPPEP
-37 YKPSEGGALPAG
+37 YKPSEGGSLPAS
-49 LFQLPEG
+49 LFQIPEG

-107 VLSDTKGQGFAD
+107 VLSDTQGKGFAD
-119 SVQTFVQNPDW
+119 SVQTFVQNPEW

-156 VNRDGKFDPAV
+156 VNRDGKFDAAV

-192 PDGKLYVNSGNCG
+192 PDGKLYINSGNCG
-205 GEVTD
+205 AVVTD
-210 KSGKTFRISSGYVD
+210 KSGKTFRVTSGYLD
-224 MRGGAWPYDPKLVA
+224 ERGGKWPFDAKA
-238 GAKSDDG
+238 NIGTKSDDG

-265 LGNGYRNSYESFPSS
+265 LGNGYRNSYESVPSS

-295 RTSFVLEYGSAG
+295 RTSFVLEYGTAG
-307 YTTPS
+307 YTTPA
-312 GANYGSVKRL
+312 GAGYRSVMRL

-348 SPTGITVYENGAL
+348 SPTGVAVYENGAL

-384 AAQKGAFALNE
+384 VAQKGTYALNE
-395 STRRNLITSNAA
+395 STRRNLITSNPAE
-407 GEFAGTDFKRISL
+407 EFAGTDFKRISI
-420 EEAAKPNER
+420 EEASKPNER

-442 GALYVADWYDSRVG
+442 GALYVADWYDPRVG

-480 IPKIDVTTPEGA
+480 IPKIDVSTPEGA

-513 FGAKALPAVAEIL
+513 FGAKSLPVVSEIL
-526 RDANPYVAARGV
+526 REANPYVAARGV
-538 WLLPYLGEEGLTRAK
+538 WLLPHLGEEGVTRTK

-574 GHDTLGVAAELAK
+574 GHDTIGIAAELAK
-587 DPDVAVRRDVA
+587 DADIAVRRDVA
-598 TSLHAASAD
+598 TSLHAAPAD

-625 NSVAAFGIGSAN
+625 NSIAAFGIGSAN

-671 ASAVQEFLVRAAST
+671 ASAVQEFLDRAASSK
-685 RVSQASRTLA
+685 VSQASRSLA

-703 SREAA
+703 TKEAA
-708 LAMIKLSAAGSPSA
+708 LAMIKLSVAGSPSA

-737 TAFDVRKELKN
+737 AAFDIRKELKN

-780 TGDVAKGSALAQA
+780 TGDVAKGAALAQS

-864 TSTGGLTQLVPKAQV
+864 TSTGGLTQLVPKSQV

-902 DVADIAAF
+902 DVADIAAY

>member
-1 MIPRTALFLL
+1 MPRSVFFLF

-18 APKNA
+18 APKSVPA
-23 SKTAPAAKLPAPEP
+23 DKAPPEA
-37 YKPSEGGALPAG
+37 YKPSEGGALPAS

-107 VLSDTKGQGFAD
+107 VLSDTQGKGFAD
-119 SVQTFVQNPDW
+119 SVQTFVQNPEW

-156 VNRDGKFDPAV
+156 VNRDGKFDAAV

-192 PDGKLYVNSGNCG
+192 PDGKLYINSGNCG
-205 GEVTD
+205 AVVTD
-210 KSGKTFRISSGYVD
+210 KSGKTFRVTSGYVD
-224 MRGGAWPYDPKLVA
+224 ERGGKWPFDAKA
-238 GAKSDDG
+238 NIGTKSDDG

-265 LGNGYRNSYESFPSS
+265 IGNGYRNSYESVPSS

-295 RTSFVLEYGSAG
+295 RTSFVLEYGTSG
-307 YTTPS
+307 YTTPA
-312 GANYGSVKRL
+312 GAGYRSVMRL

-348 SPTGITVYENGAL
+348 SPTGVAVYENGAL

-384 AAQKGAFALNE
+384 VAQKGSYALNQ
-395 STRRNLITSNAA
+395 STRRNLITSNPAE
-407 GEFAGTDFKRISL
+407 EFAGTDFKRISI
-420 EEAAKPNER
+420 EEASKPNER

-442 GALYVADWYDSRVG
+442 GALYVADWYDPRVG

-480 IPKIDVTTPEGA
+480 IPKIDVSTPEGA

-513 FGAKALPAVAEIL
+513 FGAKSLPVVSEIL
-526 RDANPYVAARGV
+526 REANPYVAARGV
-538 WLLPYLGEEGLTRAK
+538 WLLPHLGEEGVTRTK

-574 GHDTLGVAAELAK
+574 GHDTIGIAAELAK
-587 DPDVAVRRDVA
+587 DADIAVRRDVA
-598 TSLHAASAD
+598 TSLHAAPAD

-625 NSVAAFGIGSAN
+625 NSIAAFGIGSAN

-671 ASAVQEFLVRAAST
+671 ASAVQEFLDRAAST
-685 RVSQASRTLA
+685 KVSQASRSLA

-703 SREAA
+703 TKEAA
-708 LAMIKLSAAGSPSA
+708 LAMIKLSVAGSPSA

-737 TAFDVRKELKN
+737 AAFDIRKELKN

-780 TGDVAKGSALAQA
+780 TGDVAKGAALAQS

-864 TSTGGLTQLVPKAQV
+864 TSTGGLTQLVPKSQV

-893 SQQLGLGAQ
+893 SQQLGLSAQ
-902 DVADIAAF
+902 DVADIAAY

>member
-1 MIPRTALFLL
+1 M
-11 AAASLVA
+11 
-18 APKNA
+18 
-23 SKTAPAAKLPAPEP
+23 
-37 YKPSEGGALPAG
+37 
-49 LFQLPEG
+49 
-56 LEVTLWA
+56 
-63 RSPMLANPTNI
+63 
-74 DFDAQGRLW
+74 
-83 VNEGVN
+83 
-89 YRTYNKGGKRR
+89 
-100 PEGDRVI
+100 
-107 VLSDTKGQGFAD
+107 
-119 SVQTFVQNPDW
+119 
-130 TSPLG
+130 
-135 IAVIDNVVYVSHAP
+135 
-149 TITKYTD
+149 
-156 VNRDGKFDPAV
+156 
-167 DKQETFLT
+167 
-175 GFGGQD
+175 
-181 HDHSLHAVVAG
+181 
-192 PDGKLYVNSGNCG
+192 
-205 GEVTD
+205 
-210 KSGKTFRISSGYVD
+210 
-224 MRGGAWPYDPKLVA
+224 
-238 GAKSDDG
+238 
-245 FVWSSG
+245 
-251 FSGRLNADGTGLEI
+251 
-265 LGNGYRNSYESFPSS
+265 
-280 LGDLFQGDNDDQQSC
+280 
-295 RTSFVLEYGSAG
+295 
-307 YTTPS
+307 
-312 GANYGSVKRL
+312 RL

-348 SPTGITVYENGAL
+348 SPTGVAVYENGAL
-361 GAAWEGTLL
+361 GTAWEGTLL

-384 AAQKGAFALNE
+384 VAQKGTYALNAD
-395 STRRNLITSNAA
+395 TRRDLITSNPA
-407 GEFAGTDFKRISL
+407 GEFAGTDFKRISI

-442 GALYVADWYDSRVG
+442 GALYVADWYDPRVG

-480 IPKIDVTTPEGA
+480 IPKIDVSTPEGA

-513 FGAKALPAVAEIL
+513 FGAKSLPVVSEIL
-526 RDANPYVAARGV
+526 REANPYVAARGV
-538 WLLPYLGEEGLTRAK
+538 WLLPHLGEEGVTRTK

-574 GHDTLGVAAELAK
+574 GHDTIGIAAELAK
-587 DPDVAVRRDVA
+587 DADIAVRRDVA
-598 TSLHAASAD
+598 TSLHAAPAD
-607 KAVPILIELAR
+607 KAVPILIDLAR
-618 RLDVSDK
+618 RLDVADK
-625 NSVAAFGIGSAN
+625 NSIAAFGVGSTN

-671 ASAVQEFLVRAAST
+671 ASAVQDFLTRAASAK
-685 RVSQASRTLA
+685 VSQASRTLA

-703 SREAA
+703 TQEAA
-708 LAMIKLSAAGSPSA
+708 LAMIKLSVAGSPSA

-737 TAFDVRKELKN
+737 AAFDIRKELKN

-770 TYTEQDVLAK
+770 TYTEQDVLSK
-780 TGDVAKGSALAQA
+780 TGDAVKGAALAQS
-793 CIMCHQLNGN
+793 CVMCHQLNGN

-902 DVADIAAF
+902 DVADIAAN
-910 LATYK
+910 LASYK

>member
-1 MIPRTALFLL
+1 MPRSVLFLF

-18 APKNA
+18 APK
-23 SKTAPAAKLPAPEP
+23 SAPADKAPPEP
-37 YKPSEGGALPAG
+37 YKPSEGGSLPAS

-107 VLSDTKGQGFAD
+107 VLSDTKGKGFAD
-119 SVQTFVQNPDW
+119 SVQTFVQNPEW

-156 VNRDGKFDPAV
+156 VNRDGKFDAAV

-192 PDGKLYVNSGNCG
+192 PDGKLYINSGNCG
-205 GEVTD
+205 AEVSD

-224 MRGGAWPYDPKLVA
+224 MRGGKWPYDPKTVA

-265 LGNGYRNSYESFPSS
+265 LGNGYRNSYESVPSS

-295 RTSFVLEYGSAG
+295 RTSFVLEYGTAG
-307 YTTPS
+307 YTTPG
-312 GANYGSVKRL
+312 GAGYRSVMRL

-348 SPTGITVYENGAL
+348 SPTGVAVYENGAL

-384 AAQKGAFALNE
+384 VAQKGSYALNE
-395 STRRNLITSNAA
+395 STRRSLITSNPAE
-407 GEFAGTDFKRISL
+407 EFAGTDFKRISI
-420 EEAAKPNER
+420 EEASKPNER

-442 GALYVADWYDSRVG
+442 GALYVADWYDPRVG

-480 IPKIDVTTPEGA
+480 IPKIDVSTPEGA

-513 FGAKALPAVAEIL
+513 FGAKSLPVVSEIL
-526 RDANPYVAARGV
+526 REANPYVAARGV
-538 WLLPYLGEEGLTRAK
+538 WLLPHLGEEGVTRTK

-574 GHDTLGVAAELAK
+574 GHDTIGIAAELAK
-587 DPDVAVRRDVA
+587 DADIAVRRDVA
-598 TSLHAASAD
+598 TSLHAAPAD

-625 NSVAAFGIGSAN
+625 NSIAAFGIGSAN

-651 KDGAEAWSP
+651 KEGAEAWSP

-671 ASAVQEFLVRAAST
+671 ASAVQEFLDRAAST
-685 RVSQASRTLA
+685 KVSQASRSLA

-703 SREAA
+703 TKEAA
-708 LAMIKLSAAGSPSA
+708 LAMIKLSVAGSPSA

-737 TAFDVRKELKN
+737 AAFDIRKELKN

-780 TGDVAKGSALAQA
+780 TGDVAKGAVLAQS

-902 DVADIAAF
+902 DVADIAAY

>member
-1 MIPRTALFLL
+1 MPRSVLFLF

-18 APKNA
+18 APK
-23 SKTAPAAKLPAPEP
+23 KAPADKEAPAP
-37 YKPSEGGALPAG
+37 YIPSEGGALPAS

-107 VLSDTKGQGFAD
+107 VLSDTQGKGFAD
-119 SVQTFVQNPDW
+119 SVQTFVQNPEW

-156 VNRDGKFDPAV
+156 VNRDGKFDASV

-192 PDGKLYVNSGNCG
+192 PDGKLYINSGNCG
-205 GEVTD
+205 AVVTD
-210 KSGKTFRISSGYVD
+210 KSGKTFRVTSGYVD
-224 MRGGAWPYDPKLVA
+224 ERGGKWPFDAKA
-238 GAKSDDG
+238 NIGTKSDDG

-265 LGNGYRNSYESFPSS
+265 IGNGYRNSYESVPSS

-295 RTSFVLEYGSAG
+295 RTSFVLEYGTSG
-307 YTTPS
+307 YTTPA
-312 GANYGSVKRL
+312 GAGYRSVMRL

-348 SPTGITVYENGAL
+348 SPTGVAVYENGAL

-384 AAQKGAFALNE
+384 AAQKGSYALNE
-395 STRRNLITSNAA
+395 STRRNLITSNPA
-407 GEFAGTDFKRISL
+407 GEFAGTDFKRISI
-420 EEAAKPNER
+420 EEASKPNER

-442 GALYVADWYDSRVG
+442 GALYVADWYDPRVG

-480 IPKIDVTTPEGA
+480 IPKIDVSTPEGA

-513 FGAKALPAVAEIL
+513 FGAKSLPVVSEIL
-526 RDANPYVAARGV
+526 REANPYVAARGV
-538 WLLPYLGEEGLTRAK
+538 WLLPHLGEEGVTRTK
-553 ALLKDPNPSLR
+553 ALLKDSNPSLR

-574 GHDTLGVAAELAK
+574 GHDTTGIAAELAK
-587 DPDVAVRRDVA
+587 DADIAVRRDVA
-598 TSLHAASAD
+598 TSLHAAPAD

-625 NSVAAFGIGSAN
+625 NSIAAFGVGSTN
-637 KQDAVWSAVKSELA
+637 KQDAVWSAVKTELA

-671 ASAVQEFLVRAAST
+671 ASAVQDFLTRAAST
-685 RVSQASRTLA
+685 KVSQASRTLA

-703 SREAA
+703 TQEAA
-708 LAMIKLSAAGSPSA
+708 LAMIKLSVAGSPSA

-737 TAFDVRKELKN
+737 AAFDIRKELKN

-764 PLAPAP
+764 PLSPAP
-770 TYTEQDVLAK
+770 TYTEQDVLSK
-780 TGDVAKGSALAQA
+780 TGDAVKGAALAQS
-793 CIMCHQLNGN
+793 CVMCHQLNGN

-864 TSTGGLTQLVPKAQV
+864 TSTGGLTQLVPKSQV

-902 DVADIAAF
+902 DVADIAAY
-910 LATYK
+910 LASYK

>member
-1 MIPRTALFLL
+1 
-11 AAASLVA
+11 
-18 APKNA
+18 
-23 SKTAPAAKLPAPEP
+23 
-37 YKPSEGGALPAG
+37 
-49 LFQLPEG
+49 
-56 LEVTLWA
+56 
-63 RSPMLANPTNI
+63 MLANPTNI

-107 VLSDTKGQGFAD
+107 VLSDTQGKGFAD
-119 SVQTFVQNPDW
+119 SVQTFVQNPEW

-156 VNRDGKFDPAV
+156 VNRDGKFDAAV
-167 DKQETFLT
+167 DKQEAFLT

-192 PDGKLYVNSGNCG
+192 PDGKLYINSGNCG
-205 GEVTD
+205 AVVTD
-210 KSGKTFRISSGYVD
+210 KSGKTFRVTSGYLD
-224 MRGGAWPYDPKLVA
+224 ERGGKWPFDAKA
-238 GAKSDDG
+238 NIGTKSDDG

-265 LGNGYRNSYESFPSS
+265 LGNGYRNSYESVPSS

-295 RTSFVLEYGSAG
+295 RTSFVLEYGTSG
-307 YTTPS
+307 YTTPA
-312 GANYGSVKRL
+312 GAGYRSVMRL

-348 SPTGITVYENGAL
+348 SPTGVAVYENGAL

-384 AAQKGAFALNE
+384 VAQKGTYALNE
-395 STRRNLITSNAA
+395 STRRNLITSNPAE
-407 GEFAGTDFKRISL
+407 EFAGTDFKRISI
-420 EEAAKPNER
+420 EEASKPNER

-442 GALYVADWYDSRVG
+442 GALYVADWYDPRVG

-480 IPKIDVTTPEGA
+480 IPKIDVSTPEGA

-513 FGAKALPAVAEIL
+513 FGAKSLPVVSEIL
-526 RDANPYVAARGV
+526 REANPYVAARGV
-538 WLLPYLGEEGLTRAK
+538 WLLPHLGEEGVTRTK

-574 GHDTLGVAAELAK
+574 GHDTIGIAAELAK
-587 DPDVAVRRDVA
+587 DADIAVRRDVA
-598 TSLHAASAD
+598 TSLHAAPAD

-625 NSVAAFGIGSAN
+625 NSIAAFGIGSAN

-671 ASAVQEFLVRAAST
+671 ASAVQEFLDRAAST
-685 RVSQASRTLA
+685 KVSQASRSLA

-703 SREAA
+703 TKEAA
-708 LAMIKLSAAGSPSA
+708 LAMIKLSVAGSPSA

-737 TAFDVRKELKN
+737 AAFDIRKELKN

-780 TGDVAKGSALAQA
+780 TGDVAKGAALAQS

-864 TSTGGLTQLVPKAQV
+864 TSTGGLTQLVPKSQV

-893 SQQLGLGAQ
+893 SQQLGLSAQ
-902 DVADIAAF
+902 DVADIAAY

>member
-1 MIPRTALFLL
+1 MPRSVFFLF

-18 APKNA
+18 APK
-23 SKTAPAAKLPAPEP
+23 SAPTDKAPPEP
-37 YKPSEGGALPAG
+37 YKPSEGGALPAS

-107 VLSDTKGQGFAD
+107 VLSDTLGKGFAD
-119 SVQTFVQNPDW
+119 SVQTFVQNPEW

-156 VNRDGKFDPAV
+156 VNRDGKFDAAV

-192 PDGKLYVNSGNCG
+192 PDGKLYINSGNCG
-205 GEVTD
+205 AVVTD
-210 KSGKTFRISSGYVD
+210 KSGKTFRVTSGYVD
-224 MRGGAWPYDPKLVA
+224 ERGGKWPFDAKA
-238 GAKSDDG
+238 NIGTKSDDG

-265 LGNGYRNSYESFPSS
+265 IGNGYRNSYESVPSS

-295 RTSFVLEYGSAG
+295 RTSFVLEYGTSG
-307 YTTPS
+307 YTTPA
-312 GANYGSVKRL
+312 GAGYRSVMRL

-348 SPTGITVYENGAL
+348 SPTGVAVYENGAL

-384 AAQKGAFALNE
+384 VAQKGSYALNQ
-395 STRRNLITSNAA
+395 STRRNLITSNPAE
-407 GEFAGTDFKRISL
+407 EFAGTDFKRISI
-420 EEAAKPNER
+420 EEASKPNER

-442 GALYVADWYDSRVG
+442 GALYVADWYDPRVG

-480 IPKIDVTTPEGA
+480 IPKIDVSTPEGA

-513 FGAKALPAVAEIL
+513 FGAKSLPVVSEIL
-526 RDANPYVAARGV
+526 REANPYVAARGV
-538 WLLPYLGEEGLTRAK
+538 WLLPHLGEEGVTRTK

-574 GHDTLGVAAELAK
+574 GHDTIGIAAELAK
-587 DPDVAVRRDVA
+587 DADIAVRRDVA
-598 TSLHAASAD
+598 TSLHAAPAD

-625 NSVAAFGIGSAN
+625 NSIAAFGIGSAN

-671 ASAVQEFLVRAAST
+671 ASAVQEFLDRAAST
-685 RVSQASRTLA
+685 KVSQASRSLA

-703 SREAA
+703 TKEAA
-708 LAMIKLSAAGSPSA
+708 LAMIKLSVAGSPSA

-737 TAFDVRKELKN
+737 AAFDIRKELKN

-864 TSTGGLTQLVPKAQV
+864 TSTGGLTQLVPKSQV

-893 SQQLGLGAQ
+893 SQQLGLSAQ
-902 DVADIAAF
+902 DVADIAAY

>member
-1 MIPRTALFLL
+1 MPRSVFFLF

-18 APKNA
+18 APKSVPA
-23 SKTAPAAKLPAPEP
+23 DKAPPEP
-37 YKPSEGGALPAG
+37 YKPSEGGALPAS

-107 VLSDTKGQGFAD
+107 VLSDTQGKGFAD
-119 SVQTFVQNPDW
+119 SVQTFVQNPEW

-156 VNRDGKFDPAV
+156 VNRDGKFDAAV

-192 PDGKLYVNSGNCG
+192 PDGKLYINSGNCG
-205 GEVTD
+205 AVVTD
-210 KSGKTFRISSGYVD
+210 KSGKTFRVTSGYVD
-224 MRGGAWPYDPKLVA
+224 ERGGKWPFDAKA
-238 GAKSDDG
+238 NIGTKSDDG

-265 LGNGYRNSYESFPSS
+265 IGNGYRNSYESVPSS

-295 RTSFVLEYGSAG
+295 RTSFVLEYGTAG
-307 YTTPS
+307 YTTPD
-312 GANYGSVKRL
+312 GAGYRSVMRL
-322 GQSMPRAHWRQDD
+322 GQPMPRAHWRQDD

-348 SPTGITVYENGAL
+348 SPTGVAVYENGAL

-384 AAQKGAFALNE
+384 VAQKGSYALNQ
-395 STRRNLITSNAA
+395 STRRNLITSNPAE
-407 GEFAGTDFKRISL
+407 EFAGTDFKRISI
-420 EEAAKPNER
+420 EEASKPNER

-442 GALYVADWYDSRVG
+442 GALYVADWYDPRVG

-480 IPKIDVTTPEGA
+480 IPKIDVSTPEGA

-513 FGAKALPAVAEIL
+513 FGAKSLPVVSEIL
-526 RDANPYVAARGV
+526 REANPYVAARGV
-538 WLLPYLGEEGLTRAK
+538 WLLPHLGEEGVTRTK

-574 GHDTLGVAAELAK
+574 GHDTIGIAAELAK
-587 DPDVAVRRDVA
+587 DADIAVRRDVA
-598 TSLHAASAD
+598 TSLHAAPAD

-625 NSVAAFGIGSAN
+625 NSIAAFGIGSAN

-671 ASAVQEFLVRAAST
+671 ASAVQEFLDRAAST
-685 RVSQASRTLA
+685 KVSQASRSLA

-703 SREAA
+703 TKEAA
-708 LAMIKLSAAGSPSA
+708 LAMIKLSVAGSPSA

-737 TAFDVRKELKN
+737 AAFDIRKELKN

-780 TGDVAKGSALAQA
+780 TGDVAKGAALAQS

-893 SQQLGLGAQ
+893 SQQLGLSAQ
-902 DVADIAAF
+902 DVADIAAY

>member
-1 MIPRTALFLL
+1 MPRSVFFLF

-18 APKNA
+18 APK
-23 SKTAPAAKLPAPEP
+23 SAPTDKAPPEP
-37 YKPSEGGALPAG
+37 YKPSEGGALPAS

-107 VLSDTKGQGFAD
+107 VLSDTQGKGFAD
-119 SVQTFVQNPDW
+119 SVQTFVQNPEW

-149 TITKYTD
+149 TIIKYTD
-156 VNRDGKFDPAV
+156 VNRDGKFDPAF

-192 PDGKLYVNSGNCG
+192 PDGKLYINSGNCG
-205 GEVTD
+205 AVVTD
-210 KSGKTFRISSGYVD
+210 KSGKTFRVTSGYID
-224 MRGGAWPYDPKLVA
+224 ERGGKWPFDAKA
-238 GAKSDDG
+238 NIGTKSDDG

-265 LGNGYRNSYESFPSS
+265 IGNGYRNSYESVPSS

-295 RTSFVLEYGSAG
+295 RTSFVLEYGTSG
-307 YTTPS
+307 YTTPA
-312 GANYGSVKRL
+312 GAGYRSVMRL

-348 SPTGITVYENGAL
+348 SPTGVAVYENGAL

-384 AAQKGAFALNE
+384 VAQKGSYALNQ
-395 STRRNLITSNAA
+395 STRRNLITSNPAE
-407 GEFAGTDFKRISL
+407 EFAGTDFKRISI
-420 EEAAKPNER
+420 EEASKPNER

-442 GALYVADWYDSRVG
+442 GALYVADWYDPRVG

-480 IPKIDVTTPEGA
+480 IPKIDVSTPEGA

-513 FGAKALPAVAEIL
+513 FGAKSLPVVSEIL
-526 RDANPYVAARGV
+526 REANPYVAARGV
-538 WLLPYLGEEGLTRAK
+538 WLLPHLGEEGVTRTK

-574 GHDTLGVAAELAK
+574 GHDTIGIAAELAK
-587 DPDVAVRRDVA
+587 DADIAVRRDVA
-598 TSLHAASAD
+598 TSLHAAPAD

-625 NSVAAFGIGSAN
+625 NSIAAFGIGSAN

-671 ASAVQEFLVRAAST
+671 ASAVQEFLDRAAST
-685 RVSQASRTLA
+685 KVSQASRSLA

-703 SREAA
+703 TKEAA
-708 LAMIKLSAAGSPSA
+708 LAMIKLSVAGSPSA

-737 TAFDVRKELKN
+737 TAFDIRKELKN

-780 TGDVAKGSALAQA
+780 TGDVAKGAALAQS

-864 TSTGGLTQLVPKAQV
+864 TSTGGLTQLVPKSQV

-893 SQQLGLGAQ
+893 SQQLGLSAQ
-902 DVADIAAF
+902 DVADIAAY

>member
-1 MIPRTALFLL
+1 M
-11 AAASLVA
+11 
-18 APKNA
+18 
-23 SKTAPAAKLPAPEP
+23 
-37 YKPSEGGALPAG
+37 
-49 LFQLPEG
+49 
-56 LEVTLWA
+56 
-63 RSPMLANPTNI
+63 
-74 DFDAQGRLW
+74 
-83 VNEGVN
+83 
-89 YRTYNKGGKRR
+89 
-100 PEGDRVI
+100 
-107 VLSDTKGQGFAD
+107 
-119 SVQTFVQNPDW
+119 
-130 TSPLG
+130 
-135 IAVIDNVVYVSHAP
+135 
-149 TITKYTD
+149 
-156 VNRDGKFDPAV
+156 NRDGKFDAAV

-192 PDGKLYVNSGNCG
+192 PDGKLYINSGNCG
-205 GEVTD
+205 AVVTD
-210 KSGKTFRISSGYVD
+210 KSGKTFRVTSGYVD
-224 MRGGAWPYDPKLVA
+224 ERGGKWPFDAKA
-238 GAKSDDG
+238 NIGTKSDDG

-265 LGNGYRNSYESFPSS
+265 IGNGYRNSYESVPSS

-295 RTSFVLEYGSAG
+295 RTSFVLEYGTSG
-307 YTTPS
+307 YTTPA
-312 GANYGSVKRL
+312 GAGYRSVMRL

-348 SPTGITVYENGAL
+348 SPTGVAVYENGAL

-384 AAQKGAFALNE
+384 VAQKGSYALNQ
-395 STRRNLITSNAA
+395 STRRNLITSNPAE
-407 GEFAGTDFKRISL
+407 EFAGTDFKRISI
-420 EEAAKPNER
+420 EEASKPNER

-442 GALYVADWYDSRVG
+442 GALYVADWYDPRVG

-480 IPKIDVTTPEGA
+480 IPKIDVSTPEGA

-513 FGAKALPAVAEIL
+513 FGAKSLPVVSEIL
-526 RDANPYVAARGV
+526 REANPYVAARGV
-538 WLLPYLGEEGLTRAK
+538 WLLPHLGEEGVTRTK

-574 GHDTLGVAAELAK
+574 GHDTIGIAAELAK
-587 DPDVAVRRDVA
+587 DADIAVRRDVA
-598 TSLHAASAD
+598 TSLHAAPAD

-625 NSVAAFGIGSAN
+625 NSIAAFGIGSAN

-651 KDGAEAWSP
+651 KDGAAAWSP

-671 ASAVQEFLVRAAST
+671 ASAVQEFLDRAAST
-685 RVSQASRTLA
+685 KVSQASRSLA

-703 SREAA
+703 TKEAA
-708 LAMIKLSAAGSPSA
+708 LAMIKLSVAGSPSA

-737 TAFDVRKELKN
+737 AAFDIRKELKN

-780 TGDVAKGSALAQA
+780 TGDVAKGAALAQS

-902 DVADIAAF
+902 DVADIAAY

>member
-1 MIPRTALFLL
+1 
-11 AAASLVA
+11 
-18 APKNA
+18 
-23 SKTAPAAKLPAPEP
+23 
-37 YKPSEGGALPAG
+37 
-49 LFQLPEG
+49 
-56 LEVTLWA
+56 
-63 RSPMLANPTNI
+63 MLANPTNI

-107 VLSDTKGQGFAD
+107 VLSDTQGKGFAD
-119 SVQTFVQNPDW
+119 SVQTFVQNPEW

-156 VNRDGKFDPAV
+156 VNRDGKFDAAV

-192 PDGKLYVNSGNCG
+192 PDGKLYINSGNCG
-205 GEVTD
+205 AVVTD
-210 KSGKTFRISSGYVD
+210 KSGKTFRVTSGYLD
-224 MRGGAWPYDPKLVA
+224 ERGGKWPFDAKA
-238 GAKSDDG
+238 NIGTKSDDG

-265 LGNGYRNSYESFPSS
+265 LGNGYRNSYESVPSS
-280 LGDLFQGDNDDQQSC
+280 LGDLFQGDNDDSQSC
-295 RTSFVLEYGSAG
+295 RTSFVLEYGTAG
-307 YTTPS
+307 YTTPD
-312 GANYGSVKRL
+312 GAGYRSVMRL
-322 GQSMPRAHWRQDD
+322 GQPMPRAHWRQDD

-348 SPTGITVYENGAL
+348 SPTGVAVYENGAL

-384 AAQKGAFALNE
+384 VAQKGSYALNQ
-395 STRRNLITSNAA
+395 STRRNLITSNPAE
-407 GEFAGTDFKRISL
+407 EFAGTDFKRISI
-420 EEAAKPNER
+420 EEASKPNER

-442 GALYVADWYDSRVG
+442 GALYVADWYDPRVG

-480 IPKIDVTTPEGA
+480 IPKIDVSTPEGA

-513 FGAKALPAVAEIL
+513 FGAKSLPVVSEIL
-526 RDANPYVAARGV
+526 REANPYVAARGV
-538 WLLPYLGEEGLTRAK
+538 WLLPHLGEEGVTRTK

-574 GHDTLGVAAELAK
+574 GHDTIGIAAELAK
-587 DPDVAVRRDVA
+587 DADIAVRRDVA
-598 TSLHAASAD
+598 TSLHAAPAD

-625 NSVAAFGIGSAN
+625 NSIASFGIGSAN

-671 ASAVQEFLVRAAST
+671 ASAVQEFLDRAAST
-685 RVSQASRTLA
+685 KVSQASRTLA

-703 SREAA
+703 TKEAA
-708 LAMIKLSAAGSPSA
+708 LAMIKLSVAGSPSA

-737 TAFDVRKELKN
+737 AAFDIRKELKN

-780 TGDVAKGSALAQA
+780 TGDVAKGAALAQS

-864 TSTGGLTQLVPKAQV
+864 TSTGGLTQLVPKSQV

-902 DVADIAAF
+902 DVADIAAY

>member
-1 MIPRTALFLL
+1 MPRSVLFLF

-18 APKNA
+18 APK
-23 SKTAPAAKLPAPEP
+23 SAPADKAPPEP
-37 YKPSEGGALPAG
+37 YKPSEGGSLPAS

-56 LEVTLWA
+56 LEATLWA

-89 YRTYNKGGKRR
+89 YRTYNKGGMRR

-119 SVQTFVQNPDW
+119 SVHTFVQNPEW

-156 VNRDGKFDPAV
+156 VNRDGKFDAAV

-192 PDGKLYVNSGNCG
+192 PDGKLYINSGNCG
-205 GEVTD
+205 AVVTD
-210 KSGKTFRISSGYVD
+210 KSGKTFRVTSNYVD
-224 MRGGAWPYDPKLVA
+224 ERGGKWPFDAKA
-238 GAKSDDG
+238 NIGTKSDDG

-265 LGNGYRNSYESFPSS
+265 IGNGYRNSYESVPSS

-295 RTSFVLEYGSAG
+295 RTSFVLEYGTSG
-307 YTTPS
+307 YTTPA
-312 GANYGSVKRL
+312 GAGYRSVMRL

-348 SPTGITVYENGAL
+348 SPTGVAVYENGAL
-361 GAAWEGTLL
+361 GTAWEGTLL

-384 AAQKGAFALNE
+384 VAQKGTYALNAD
-395 STRRNLITSNAA
+395 TRRDLITSNPA
-407 GEFAGTDFKRISL
+407 GEFAGTDFKRISI

-442 GALYVADWYDSRVG
+442 GALYVADWYDPRVG

-480 IPKIDVTTPEGA
+480 IPKIDVSTPEGA

-513 FGAKALPAVAEIL
+513 FGAKSLPVVSEIL
-526 RDANPYVAARGV
+526 REANPYVAARGV
-538 WLLPYLGEEGLTRAK
+538 WLLPHLGEEGVTRTK

-574 GHDTLGVAAELAK
+574 GHDTIGIAAELAK
-587 DPDVAVRRDVA
+587 DADIAVRRDVA
-598 TSLHAASAD
+598 TSLHAAPAD
-607 KAVPILIELAR
+607 KAVPILIDLAR
-618 RLDVSDK
+618 RLDVADK
-625 NSVAAFGIGSAN
+625 NSIAAFGVGSTN

-671 ASAVQEFLVRAAST
+671 ASAVQDFLTRAASAK
-685 RVSQASRTLA
+685 VSQASRTLA

-703 SREAA
+703 TQEAA
-708 LAMIKLSAAGSPSA
+708 LAMIKLSVAGSPSA

-737 TAFDVRKELKN
+737 AAFDIRKELKN

-770 TYTEQDVLAK
+770 TYTEQDVLSK
-780 TGDVAKGSALAQA
+780 TGDAVKGAALAQS
-793 CIMCHQLNGN
+793 CVMCHQLNGN

-902 DVADIAAF
+902 DVADIAAY
-910 LATYK
+910 LASYK

>member
-1 MIPRTALFLL
+1 
-11 AAASLVA
+11 
-18 APKNA
+18 
-23 SKTAPAAKLPAPEP
+23 
-37 YKPSEGGALPAG
+37 
-49 LFQLPEG
+49 
-56 LEVTLWA
+56 
-63 RSPMLANPTNI
+63 MLANPTNI

-107 VLSDTKGQGFAD
+107 VLSDTQGKGFAD
-119 SVQTFVQNPDW
+119 SVQTFVQNPEW

-135 IAVIDNVVYVSHAP
+135 IAVIDNAVFVSHAP

-192 PDGKLYVNSGNCG
+192 PDGKLYINSGNCG
-205 GEVTD
+205 AVVTD
-210 KSGKTFRISSGYVD
+210 KSGKTFRVTSGYVD
-224 MRGGAWPYDPKLVA
+224 ERGGKWPFDAKA
-238 GAKSDDG
+238 NIGTKSDDG

-265 LGNGYRNSYESFPSS
+265 IGNGYRNSYESVPSS

-295 RTSFVLEYGSAG
+295 RTSFVLEYGTSG
-307 YTTPS
+307 YTTPA
-312 GANYGSVKRL
+312 GAGYRSVMRL

-348 SPTGITVYENGAL
+348 SPTGVAVYENGAL

-384 AAQKGAFALNE
+384 VAQKGSYALNE
-395 STRRNLITSNAA
+395 STRRNLITSNPA
-407 GEFAGTDFKRISL
+407 GEFAGTDFKRISI

-442 GALYVADWYDSRVG
+442 GALYVADWYDPRVG

-480 IPKIDVTTPEGA
+480 IPKIDVSTPEGA

-513 FGAKALPAVAEIL
+513 FGAKSLPVVSEIL
-526 RDANPYVAARGV
+526 REANPYVAARGV
-538 WLLPYLGEEGLTRAK
+538 WLLPHLGEEGVTRTK

-574 GHDTLGVAAELAK
+574 GHDTIGIAAELA
-587 DPDVAVRRDVA
+587 
-598 TSLHAASAD
+598 
-607 KAVPILIELAR
+607 
-618 RLDVSDK
+618 
-625 NSVAAFGIGSAN
+625 
-637 KQDAVWSAVKSELA
+637 
-651 KDGAEAWSP
+651 
-660 EVERIAWLLHP
+660 
-671 ASAVQEFLVRAAST
+671 
-685 RVSQASRTLA
+685 
-695 VESLSFVE
+695 
-703 SREAA
+703 
-708 LAMIKLSAAGSPSA
+708 
-722 SEAKGWALMRMTGSW
+722 
-737 TAFDVRKELKN
+737 
-748 AGVYD
+748 
-753 ADKVVVTPIEV
+753 
-764 PLAPAP
+764 
-770 TYTEQDVLAK
+770 
-780 TGDVAKGSALAQA
+780 
-793 CIMCHQLNGN
+793 
-803 GPAYGPELKG
+803 
-813 WASRQSREALVRS
+813 
-826 IVNPSADIALGY
+826 
-838 EGTTVKLKGSGS
+838 
-850 IDGRLLSNGDPLVI
+850 
-864 TSTGGLTQLVPKAQV
+864 
-879 TGRQVKMDRSLMLS
+879 
-893 SQQLGLGAQ
+893 
-902 DVADIAAF
+902 
-910 LATYK
+910 